1 MPTCFIVSASIT
13 TRRMDRVNRIA
24 RIALSV
30 FLFAV
35 AASAQAQSWPHKPV
49 RMVLSLGPGSG
60 ADIGARLY
68 ADKLTKMWG
77 QPVVVEN
84 RPGGDGVIAINAVIQ
99 AKDDH
104 VLLWG
109 PTANFVGHPYSLDKL
124 PYDPKELMPVAR
136 VTGTVVTLGVPAAM
150 NVNSLKELLETARQK
165 KGWMNWTTAV
175 TMTDIILE
183 GFLKTQG
190 IDGAQ
195 VRYKQ
200 PAEAVNDLISERI
213 QLYSSAYAIVRPQVQ
228 AGKVKLLAV
237 QARNRVP
244 GLDLPTVGELG
255 FPGLDFEGLVGIL
268 AARSSNLPD
277 AARER
282 IGADIKT
289 VSKDP
294 FVAERLQATA
304 QLNVPGN
311 AAEFAQSIAEQ
322 RKQLADSAKL
332 LGLKPKAQ

>member
-1 MPTCFIVSASIT
+1 MKTLLFLATLLVATAVSA
-13 TRRMDRVNRIA
+13 
-24 RIALSV
+24 
-30 FLFAV
+30 
-35 AASAQAQSWPHKPV
+35 QQWPSKPV

-68 ADKLTKMWG
+68 ADQLTRLWG

-104 VLLWG
+104 TLLWG
-109 PTANFVGHPYSLDKL
+109 PTANFVGHPYSLDKM
-124 PYDPKELMPVAR
+124 PYDPKELVPVAR
-136 VTGTVVTLGVPAAM
+136 VSGTVVTLGVPASM
-150 NVNSLKELLETARQK
+150 NIASLKDLLDAAK
-165 KGWMNWTTAV
+165 KKQGSLNWTTAV

-190 IDGAQ
+190 IEAAHIK
-195 VRYKQ
+195 YKQ
-200 PAEAVNDLISERI
+200 PAEAVNDLVSERI

-255 FPGLDFEGLVGIL
+255 FPGLNFEGLVGII

-277 AARER
+277 AARDR
-282 IGADIKT
+282 IGADIKA
-289 VSKDP
+289 VSRDAL
-294 FVAERLQATA
+294 VAERLKATA
-304 QLNVPGN
+304 QLNVPGD
-311 AAEFAQSIAEQ
+311 AAEFAKSIQEQ
-322 RKQLADSAKL
+322 EMQLAESAKL
-332 LGLKPKAQ
+332 LGLKPKQ

>member
-1 MPTCFIVSASIT
+1 MKNLLFVLLA
-13 TRRMDRVNRIA
+13 
-24 RIALSV
+24 ALP
-30 FLFAV
+30 L
-35 AASAQAQSWPHKPV
+35 AASAQTWPSKPV
-49 RMVLSLGPGSG
+49 RMILSLGPGSG

-68 ADKLTKMWG
+68 ADRLTKMWG
-77 QPVVVEN
+77 QPVVIEN

-124 PYDPKELMPVAR
+124 PYDPNELVPVAR
-136 VTGTVVTLGVPAAM
+136 VTGTVVTLAVPASL
-150 NVNSLKELLETARQK
+150 NINSLKELLDTAKQK

-175 TMTDIILE
+175 TMTDIIME

-190 IDGAQ
+190 IEAAQ

-200 PAEAVNDLISERI
+200 PAEAVNDLLSER
-213 QLYSSAYAIVRPQVQ
+213 LHFYSSAYAIVRPQVPS
-228 AGKVKLLAV
+228 GKIKLLAV

-255 FPGLDFEGLVGIL
+255 FAGLNFEGLVGII
-268 AARSSNLPD
+268 ASRSSNLPQ
-277 AARER
+277 AAKDR
-282 IGADIKT
+282 IGADIRT
-289 VSKDP
+289 ASAEP
-294 FVAERLQATA
+294 QLAERLAATA

-311 AAEFAQSIAEQ
+311 AAEFAAAIEEQ
-322 RKQLADSAKL
+322 TKQLTESAKL
-332 LGLKPKAQ
+332 LGMKPKAQ